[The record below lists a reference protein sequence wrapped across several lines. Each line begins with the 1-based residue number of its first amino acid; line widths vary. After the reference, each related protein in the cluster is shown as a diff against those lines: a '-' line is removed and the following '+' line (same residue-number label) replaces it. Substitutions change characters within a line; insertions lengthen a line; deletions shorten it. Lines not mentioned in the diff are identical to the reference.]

1 MTPVTRV
8 LLVFA
13 AALGLAAL
21 LIPVVR
27 RLARGGGLFEHPVED
42 RWHLRPVPTLGGA
55 GMAIAFLLAA
65 WPIAPLGATTGD
77 VWLIIAASLTMFV
90 LGLVDDL
97 RPTGPSV
104 KFAAQI
110 ATAIGFIV
118 LAPDVTITGQPVA
131 DALIAVIWF
140 VGITNAFNLLD
151 NIDGLAAGVATI
163 AGAFLVAS
171 LLVSGSAALASL
183 ALPVAAIT
191 GVAAGFLIYNWHPAS
206 IFMGDGGSHLLGAFF
221 ASATLLAVPHLQIEG
236 GGATIAVVLLL
247 VPCADTAL
255 VILTRQLSGRS
266 AFVGGR
272 DHLSH
277 RLVALGTDDRAAV
290 LVLYAVAAAGGFAA
304 LALQTLGATIGWA
317 IVASYAAAVGVLGV
331 YLAHVDVRS
340 DPRRRSRLPL
350 PSELTARYRLYE
362 VGLDALLIALAY
374 YLGLVTRFREPERFS
389 IFLAHFTDILPVVAT
404 IHLAGLWIAGKYR
417 RVPVRN
423 TLSAAVTIL
432 RGAAL
437 GSAGSVIAVLYL
449 TRFEGYSRIA
459 FAVAAVFV
467 VALLCSEHFALRAL
481 DEFLRRRQRSGR
493 LALVYGA
500 GARGALAVRELRNN
514 LLRGLTP
521 FGLIDDD
528 PARYRDQ
535 VEGVRVLGTL
545 EDLDRLLT
553 DAPGGVST
561 VIVAIQ
567 SLPEERFDRL
577 CATCGR
583 HNVEVQRLRFSLDD
597 VDTDARSRKPAI
609 VRFPRA

>member
-1 MTPVTRV
+1 MTPVTGV
-8 LLVFA
+8 LIVFA
-13 AALGLAAL
+13 AALALAAMFVPL
-21 LIPVVR
+21 VR
-27 RLARGGGLFEHPVED
+27 RLAQGGGLFEQPVED
-42 RWHLRPVPTLGGA
+42 RWHRQPVPKLGGA
-55 GMAIAFLLAA
+55 GMAMAFLLVALPVA
-65 WPIAPLGATTGD
+65 RTGELTLLLAAPLA
-77 VWLIIAASLTMFV
+77 MFV

-97 RPTGPSV
+97 RPARPSV

-110 ATAIGFIV
+110 ATAMAFLS
-118 LAPDVTITGQPVA
+118 LAPNVSITGQPVL
-131 DALIAVIWF
+131 DAAIAVIWF

-163 AGAFLVAS
+163 AGAFLVVS
-171 LLVSGSAALASL
+171 LLVSGESFLVAL

-191 GVAAGFLIYNWHPAS
+191 GVAAGFLLYNWHPAS

-221 ASATLLAVPHLQIEG
+221 ASATLLAVPHLQTDG

-290 LVLYAVAAAGGFAA
+290 LVLYGVAAVGGFTA

-340 DPRRRSRLPL
+340 DSRRRSRSPL
-350 PSELTARYRLYE
+350 PGELTARYRLYE
-362 VGLDALLIALAY
+362 VGLDVLLIALAY

-389 IFLAHFTDILPVVAT
+389 IFLDHFTRILPVVAS
-404 IHLAGLWIAGKYR
+404 IHLVGLWLAGKYR
-417 RVPVRN
+417 HVPVRSA
-423 TLSAAVTIL
+423 LSAAVTIL

-437 GSAGSVIAVLYL
+437 GSAGSVIAVVYL

-467 VALLCSEHFALRAL
+467 VALLWSEHFALRAL
-481 DEFLRRRQRSGR
+481 DEFLRRRQRPER
-493 LALVYGA
+493 LAFVYGA
-500 GARGALAVRELRNN
+500 GPRGALAVRELRSNAA
-514 LLRGLTP
+514 RGLTP

-528 PARYRDQ
+528 PARRRDE
-535 VEGVRVLGTL
+535 VEGARVLGTL

-553 DAPGGVST
+553 EASGAVT
-561 VIVAIQ
+561 TLIVAIQ
-567 SLPEERFDRL
+567 SLPEDRFDRL
-577 CATCGR
+577 CATCDR
-583 HNVEVQRLRFSLDD
+583 HKVEVQRLRFSIDD
-597 VDTDARSRKPAI
+597 VDTDARSRKPGI

>member
-1 MTPVTRV
+1 MTAITGV
-8 LLVFA
+8 LAVFA
-13 AALGLAAL
+13 SALALAAIL
-21 LIPVVR
+21 VPIIR
-27 RLARGGGLFEHPVED
+27 RVARGGGLFEHPVED
-42 RWHLRPVPTLGGA
+42 RWHRRPVPKFGGA

-65 WPIAPLGATTGD
+65 WPVTDGNLTLLVAAPIA
-77 VWLIIAASLTMFV
+77 MFL

-97 RPTGPSV
+97 RPTRPAA
-104 KFAAQI
+104 KFVAQI
-110 ATAIGFIV
+110 AVAAGFLA
-118 LAPDVTITGQPVA
+118 LAPHVTITGQPLA
-131 DALIAVIWF
+131 DALLAVLWF

-163 AGAFLVAS
+163 AGAFLVTS
-171 LLVSGSAALASL
+171 LVVSGQPFLLSL

-191 GVAAGFLIYNWHPAS
+191 GVAAGFLLYNWHPAS

-221 ASATLLAVPHLQIEG
+221 ASATLLAVPHLRIEG
-236 GGATIAVVLLL
+236 GGVTIAVVLLL

-290 LVLYAVAAAGGFAA
+290 LMLYAVAAIGGFAA
-304 LALQTLGATIGWA
+304 LSLQTLGATVGWA
-317 IVASYAAAVGVLGV
+317 IVASYAAGVGVLGV

-340 DPRRRSRLPL
+340 DTRRRSRLPL
-350 PSELTARYRLYE
+350 PTELTARYRLYE
-362 VGLDALLIALAY
+362 VVLDALLISLAY

-389 IFLAHFTDILPVVAT
+389 VFLAHFADILPVVAT
-404 IHLAGLWIAGKYR
+404 IHLAALWMVGKYKR
-417 RVPVRN
+417 TAVRSA
-423 TLSAAVTIL
+423 LSSAMTIL

-467 VALLCSEHFALRAL
+467 VALLWSEHFALRAF
-481 DEFLRRRQRSGR
+481 DEFLRRRQHPDR
-493 LALVYGA
+493 LAIVYGA

-514 LLRGLTP
+514 VARGLSP
-521 FGLIDDD
+521 LGVIDDD
-528 PARYRDQ
+528 PARRRDE
-535 VEGVRVLGTL
+535 VEGTRVLGTL
-545 EDLDRLLT
+545 DDLDRVLS
-553 DAPGGVST
+553 DARGAVST

-567 SLPEERFDRL
+567 SLPDDRFDRL
-577 CATCGR
+577 CATCER
-583 HNVEVQRLRFSLDD
+583 HQVEVQRLRFSLDD
-597 VDTDARSRKPAI
+597 VDTDARSRKPGI

>member
-8 LLVFA
+8 LIVFA
-13 AALGLAAL
+13 AAMALAAL
-21 LIPVVR
+21 FVPLVR
-27 RLARGGGLFEHPVED
+27 RLAKGGGLFEHPVED
-42 RWHLRPVPTLGGA
+42 RWHRQPVPKLGGVA
-55 GMAIAFLLAA
+55 MVVAFLLAA
-65 WPIAPLGATTGD
+65 WPVAQTGELGLLLAAPLA
-77 VWLIIAASLTMFV
+77 MFV

-97 RPTGPSV
+97 RPARPSV

-110 ATAIGFIV
+110 ATAMAFLTV
-118 LAPDVTITGQPVA
+118 APSVSITGQPVL

-163 AGAFLVAS
+163 AGGFLVAS
-171 LLVSGSAALASL
+171 LLISDQPFLAAM
-183 ALPVAAIT
+183 ALPVAAVT

-206 IFMGDGGSHLLGAFF
+206 IFMGDGGSQLLGAFF
-221 ASATLLAVPHLQIEG
+221 ASATLLAVPHLQVEG

-247 VPCADTAL
+247 VPCADTSL

-290 LVLYAVAAAGGFAA
+290 LVLYAVAAVGGFAA
-304 LALQTLGATIGWA
+304 LALQTLGATVGWA
-317 IVASYAAAVGVLGV
+317 IVASYAASVVMLGV

-340 DPRRRSRLPL
+340 DVRRRSRLPL
-350 PSELTARYRLYE
+350 PGELTSRYRLYE
-362 VGLDALLIALAY
+362 VGLDVLLIALAY

-389 IFLAHFTDILPVVAT
+389 MFLDHFTNILPVVAS
-404 IHLAGLWIAGKYR
+404 IHLVGLWLAGKYR
-417 RVPVRN
+417 RTPVRSA
-423 TLSAAVTIL
+423 LSAAVTIL

-467 VALLCSEHFALRAL
+467 VALLWSEHFALRAL
-481 DEFLRRRQRSGR
+481 DEFLRRRQRPER
-493 LALVYGA
+493 FALVYGA
-500 GARGALAVRELRNN
+500 GARGALAVRELQNN
-514 LLRGLTP
+514 AARGLTP
-521 FGLIDDD
+521 YGLIDDD
-528 PARYRDQ
+528 PARRRDE
-535 VEGVRVLGTL
+535 VEGVRVLGTVD
-545 EDLDRLLT
+545 DLDRLLT
-553 DAPGGVST
+553 DARGAVST
-561 VIVAIQ
+561 VIVAAH
-567 SLPEERFDRL
+567 SVAEERFDHL
-577 CATCGR
+577 CATCDR
-583 HNVEVQRLRFSLDD
+583 HRVEVQRLRFSLDD
-597 VDTDARSRKPAI
+597 VDTEARSRKPGV